1 MKELEWSQ
9 HYSLIFWHSWAA
21 NSEVSDGILPKFKP
35 IRAFM
40 VGLVICK
47 NEEDPSKNED
57 TRVVTTFLP
66 L

>member
-9 HYSLIFWHSWAA
+9 HYSLIFWRSRAA

-35 IRAFM
+35 IQAFM
-40 VGLVICK
+40 VGLVICN
-47 NEEDPSKNED
+47 NEEDPYKNEG

>member
-1 MKELEWSQ
+1 MLEWSQ
-9 HYSLIFWHSWAA
+9 HNSLIFWCSRAA

-35 IRAFM
+35 IQAFT

-47 NEEDPSKNED
+47 NEEDPSKNEG
-57 TRVVTTFLP
+57 TSVVTTFLP